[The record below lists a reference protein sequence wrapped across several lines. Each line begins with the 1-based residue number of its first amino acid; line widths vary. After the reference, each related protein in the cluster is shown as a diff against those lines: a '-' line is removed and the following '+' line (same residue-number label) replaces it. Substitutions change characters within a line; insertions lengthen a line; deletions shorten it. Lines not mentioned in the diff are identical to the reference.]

1 MLQQSWNRSR
11 WSRVC
16 LQMPTD
22 ILKLSM
28 EGKTGSLCSE
38 GSLPC
43 SSRFDDG
50 TRGWGHSSPKL
61 TWMPQHR
68 SAFSVKRW
76 WTISSATRIPSADST
91 RPQYAV
97 QGGRCV
103 ASQRLFSD
111 RTGSGRLYCDAL
123 EDSAKKD
130 YWNIL
135 ARRHLLLGCLPRSH
149 AGGHQADCGSA
160 A

>member
-1 MLQQSWNRSR
+1 
-11 WSRVC
+11 
-16 LQMPTD
+16 MPTD

-50 TRGWGHSSPKL
+50 TRGWGNSSPKL

-76 WTISSATRIPSADST
+76 WTISSATRIPSA
-91 RPQYAV
+91 RQYACTACRAKWSV
-97 QGGRCV
+97 CCKPKAFQRPDRIRTTLLHDYLLDVTV
-103 ASQRLFSD
+103 AFC
-111 RTGSGRLYCDAL
+111 Y
-123 EDSAKKD
+123 
-130 YWNIL
+130 
-135 ARRHLLLGCLPRSH
+135 PF
-149 AGGHQADCGSA
+149 
-160 A
+160 